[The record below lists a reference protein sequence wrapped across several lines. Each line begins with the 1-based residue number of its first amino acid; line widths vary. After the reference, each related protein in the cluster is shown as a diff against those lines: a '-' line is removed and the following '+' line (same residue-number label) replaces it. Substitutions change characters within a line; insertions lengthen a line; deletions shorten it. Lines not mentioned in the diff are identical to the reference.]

1 MLRSLKMKIT
11 ILAILAA
18 TALAGSALA
27 QTAGSPATPAPTASP
42 PGIDPNAASG
52 MNPND
57 ATGSAAPA
65 PPNVYPAVT
74 GKGKSTTPGST
85 FLPYAVPAHP
95 EAPSG
100 DDGGT
105 AGKTSPD

>member
-1 MLRSLKMKIT
+1 MKT
-11 ILAILAA
+11 AALAILAA

-42 PGIDPNAASG
+42 PGINPNADDRT
-52 MNPND
+52 NPNNT
-57 ATGSAAPA
+57 TGSAAPE
-65 PPNVYPAVT
+65 PPNAYPAIT

-95 EAPSG
+95 EAPSD